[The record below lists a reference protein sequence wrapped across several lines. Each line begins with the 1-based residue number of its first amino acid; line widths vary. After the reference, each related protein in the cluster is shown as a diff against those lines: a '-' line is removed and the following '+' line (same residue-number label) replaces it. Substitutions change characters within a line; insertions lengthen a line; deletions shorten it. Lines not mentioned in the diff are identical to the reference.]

1 MMVKYMNFFS
11 LILTL
16 FLLVSHL
23 KNDDNRQLSGRKRPQ
38 IDLENTEGVFSQQGI
53 FFSIIHIFNWLF
65 HLEPVTIH
73 PYVDQFSQDMTD
85 ERPKTAI
92 RRKDSNKNL
101 FDENDDAAEL
111 LPPD

>member
-1 MMVKYMNFFS
+1 MNFFS

-53 FFSIIHIFNWLF
+53 FFSIIHIFN
-65 HLEPVTIH
+65 
-73 PYVDQFSQDMTD
+73 
-85 ERPKTAI
+85 
-92 RRKDSNKNL
+92 
-101 FDENDDAAEL
+101 
-111 LPPD
+111 